1 MTDKNGTHQQR
12 RAALFPKT
20 PATAT
25 SLCPFRGPNVAIV
38 PVRYALDRSRYDA
51 APEKLKRLPKQ
62 GKWALMPTLKT
73 RSYTLRQLYDGY
85 VYVFDETAG
94 TLHEYVA
101 SANNGHL
108 SRIVWTDAQIGSD
121 QRSGASDGK
130 PFLLYPR
137 RNTLHIAF
145 APQQWT
151 WRICEHMRS
160 SAPGRARWMK
170 ALDLASYCITMAE
183 PDTLPLNRIAEAVAD
198 IDKGHAI
205 DDGRFADS
213 AIPTACPLSEDAGTN
228 PLWAP
233 LGADVFWQGSVDD
246 QDSSLLIALD
256 DPLAVF
262 NDLGMQLAADQA
274 AFRDWQAEHEHKI
287 QIAQTVSGL
296 CGAESDPQ
304 KLPASVRGNAALTH
318 QYLSEVEAYFE
329 QCDFEDAQIGSN
341 TEPGGL
347 LLLPDVF
354 KSPDMRR
361 AIQARY
367 GSAPTD
373 EGAQAWKD
381 RHKWRREVDLGSA
394 RQYLQQHLPSGDA
407 LLQQVRDTQRDFQL
421 WATHIGTDPLKLFI
435 DTTRP
440 TQLLYLQTIMLNLQ
454 IIYAQ
459 NNAATTWLA
468 EQEANATTLFG
479 SLRYGFSPAL
489 KQALHQEADA
499 LLNGLGDVTNL
510 ATRIG
515 ELNGALNHQGFAD
528 KPWMKALKQPVQGT
542 FKALGELASG
552 AGKAT
557 LESILLAWVPI
568 DSRMAL
574 GKQQNIV
581 ALLRTLLIGQILLD
595 SKARIAIDQ
604 QVFTKLKQWT
614 REWQVLNKQISDT
627 RRSWLYPT
635 AYNTR
640 KSNASHLR
648 ALEEKLRL
656 HELSIPALLDYQN
669 SQYAKQLQ
677 DEIRLHFKSGKAIA
691 KDWLTTAKR
700 WIDGLGG
707 IAGSITWGVI
717 MLNFIN
723 TALTYRDLTR
733 DGDFSAKDIGKVT
746 YGLGYSFNL
755 LMAVFVEAP
764 WAVISTAKPVVIG
777 TYTVGIL
784 DQSAAYWKARG
795 NAVWGDAI
803 RGFRVSMVAMG
814 GFGIVAAALELFD
827 ITDDFYTAKTLEEEY
842 GLRIKWSSVLMMGF
856 GSAAQLF
863 AGIFPASAFTIIAM
877 NPWFSVALFAT
888 GLIYLLATM
897 ALNYFRQD
905 SVGWWLRKCCWSKTI
920 DYRYAETAEGKQ
932 EEVRAL
938 MEIQLSPQVHVKST
952 VHYEDRYLGKGDYYS
967 VAVQNGA
974 GVQVRLPNLVRGQS
988 VHFNIVSSKRP
999 WGVLPVEKIGVPLHQ
1014 AFLDRGQFRKAEK
1027 FGTLTN
1033 KPAGKASEDSTY
1045 PLMPPEN
1052 EDLIW
1057 ETWVPLD
1064 KDATYLE
1071 LQIWYPNNLI
1081 NPGQDDRGY
1090 LFQMELGTRGDT
1102 DIDGLAAVELEV
1114 KASSRT
1120 GTLALEVAEGTPV

>member
-20 PATAT
+20 PAAAT

-51 APEKLKRLPKQ
+51 APEQLKPLPKQ

-108 SRIVWTDAQIGSD
+108 NRIVWTDAQIGSD
-121 QRSGASDGK
+121 QRIGPSDGK

-145 APQQWT
+145 SPQQWT

-160 SAPGRARWMK
+160 SAPSRALWMK

-198 IDKGHAI
+198 IDKGHVI

-213 AIPTACPLSEDAGTN
+213 AIPTARPLSEDAETH

-304 KLPASVRGNAALTH
+304 KLPASVRGNAARTH

-329 QCDFEDAQIGSN
+329 QCILEEAQISSSN
-341 TEPGGL
+341 VPGDF
-347 LLLPDVF
+347 LLLPDMF
-354 KSPDMRR
+354 KSLDMRKS
-361 AIQARY
+361 IEARY
-367 GSAPTD
+367 GSVPT
-373 EGAQAWKD
+373 EEAAQAWKD
-381 RHKWRREVDLGSA
+381 RHKWRREVDLASA
-394 RQYLQQHLPSGDA
+394 RQYLQQHLPSGDVR
-407 LLQQVRDTQRDFQL
+407 LQQVRDTQRDFQL
-421 WATHIGTDPLKLFI
+421 WATHIGTDPSKLFI

-459 NNAATTWLA
+459 DSAATTWLA
-468 EQEANATTLFG
+468 EQEANASTLFG
-479 SLRYGFSPAL
+479 TLRYGFSAAL

-528 KPWMKALKQPVQGT
+528 KPWMKVLKQPVQGT

-581 ALLRTLLIGQILLD
+581 ALLRTLLIGQILLG
-595 SKARIAIDQ
+595 SKAHIAVDQ
-604 QVFTKLKQWT
+604 QVFTKLKKWT
-614 REWQVLNKQISDT
+614 REWQVLNKQISDI
-627 RRSWLYPT
+627 RRNWLYPN

-640 KSNASHLR
+640 QSTAHNLHTHQQ
-648 ALEEKLRL
+648 KLRV
-656 HELSIPALLDYQN
+656 HELSIPALLDFQN
-669 SQYAKQLQ
+669 NEYAKLLQ
-677 DEIRLHFKSGKAIA
+677 DEIRQYFQSGKTLA
-691 KDWLTTAKR
+691 KDWLAQAKR
-700 WIDGLGG
+700 WTDRLGG
-707 IAGSITWGVI
+707 AAGSITWGVI

-723 TALTYRDLTR
+723 TALTYRDLTQ

-764 WAVISTAKPVVIG
+764 WSVIRDATPVLIDG
-777 TYTVGIL
+777 KNVGIL
-784 DQSAAYWKARG
+784 DRSSAYWKAKG
-795 NAVWGDAI
+795 NITWGNAI

-814 GFGIVAAALELFD
+814 GFGIAAAALEVLD
-827 ITDDFYTAKTLEEEY
+827 IQNDLTQAKTSEEK
-842 GLRIKWSSVLMMGF
+842 IVMQVKFASVLMMGA
-856 GSAAQLF
+856 GSAIQFIAGLF
-863 AGIFPASAFTIIAM
+863 PSITITAVAM
-877 NPWFSVALFAT
+877 SPWFSLTLLLIGAVYLFAT
-888 GLIYLLATM
+888 T
-897 ALNYFRQD
+897 ALNYFKQD
-905 SVGWWLRKCCWSKTI
+905 SIGWWLRRCCWSKSI
-920 DYRYAETAEGKQ
+920 DSRYSTDARGQ
-932 EEVRAL
+932 HEEKLAL
-938 MEIQLSPQVHVKST
+938 LKIQLSPQVHVKTTTRIES
-952 VHYEDRYLGKGDYYS
+952 RYLGKGDYYS
-967 VAVQNGA
+967 TPVQDGA
-974 GVQVRLPNLVRGQS
+974 GVQILLPSAVRGQS
-988 VHFNIVSSKRP
+988 VHFNIISSKRP
-999 WGVLPVEKIGVPLHQ
+999 WGVLPVEKIDSPVQQP
-1014 AFLDRGQFRKAEK
+1014 FLERGQFKQSGH
-1027 FGTLTN
+1027 FGKLDN
-1033 KPAGKASEDSTY
+1033 QAARNAYEDFTF
-1045 PLMPPEN
+1045 PLMPPEG

-1057 ETWVPLD
+1057 ETWIPLEEE
-1064 KDATYLE
+1064 ATYLE
-1071 LQIWYPNNLI
+1071 LQIWYSDSLI
-1081 NPGQDDRGY
+1081 KFSQQDIGY
-1090 LFQMELGTRGDT
+1090 LYQLGLNSEGDT
-1102 DIDGLAAVELEV
+1102 KVDGLASAEPGITLLDRSHALTLEI
-1114 KASSRT
+1114 
-1120 GTLALEVAEGTPV
+1120 AE